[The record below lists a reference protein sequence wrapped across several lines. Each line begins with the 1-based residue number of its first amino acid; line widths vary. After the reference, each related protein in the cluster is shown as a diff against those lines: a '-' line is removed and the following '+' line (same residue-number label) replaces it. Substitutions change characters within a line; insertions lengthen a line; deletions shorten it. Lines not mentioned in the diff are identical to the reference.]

1 MWGVVV
7 RIVGFD
13 NDLGWLGR
21 NVDVILFDY

>member
-13 NDLGWLGR
+13 NDFGGLGR